1 MVLGENFQPH
11 AEARPKIELKLIF
24 LPFPPRITSSLF
36 CFTRTTGSVI
46 KITVNMIET
55 MIAAEHTKMGRL
67 FY

>member
-1 MVLGENFQPH
+1 MVLGENFQLH
-11 AEARPKIELKLIF
+11 AEARPKIELKLTFSPF
-24 LPFPPRITSSLF
+24 LPRVTSSLL
-36 CFTRTTGSVI
+36 CFTRATGSVI